1 MRTIRAKLICWIV
14 TALFAMPVAA
24 VAQITRIVI
33 DRVESPTYGGQRL
46 GDVGQYEK
54 LVGRAFG
61 EVDPS
66 HPLNA
71 GIQDIELA
79 PTNARGRVEYV
90 TDFYLIKPVD
100 MSKGNHTLVHNV
112 INRGN
117 KGQWNI
123 GVEGRNEPTGP
134 GDGFLEKRGFAML
147 WSGWQGDILRTNGR
161 LSIDVPVAKNPDG
174 SEITGEVRTE
184 YVQSEPAKSLPLSE
198 APYTTGTRPYETV
211 SLDNTTATL
220 TQRVREGDARQLIP
234 KSDWAFA
241 DCRDVPF
248 PGRPSTKMICP
259 KDGFDTNHIYELIYT
274 AKNPTVL
281 GLGYAA
287 IRDLLAFFRQEA
299 ADGSG
304 TRNPLA
310 GQIQNVEIWGS
321 SQTGAALRAF
331 IHLGFNEDV
340 NGRRV
345 ADGAHVR
352 KAAGIQPLSVRFGQP
367 GRAPFEHTQ
376 HLFPRYEAPLSWM
389 PTFDPLRGRTGGIL
403 ARCMKSD
410 TCPKIVS
417 TFTSSEF
424 YNHRISASMTDALAT
439 KDLPLPENVR
449 MYFVAG
455 TPHGTGGGP
464 PRCKYPGNPNDS
476 RYAQRAAFDA
486 LHKWVTQNIMPPAS
500 KMPTLR
506 DGTLV
511 SPQVDS
517 PFGQIDWP
525 AIPGITYTGLVNRF
539 ELLDFGPHFRHEDV
553 SGIITENPPRRISRE
568 YRILVPQVDA
578 DGNDLGGIRSNLLL
592 APTATYTG
600 FNERGAGYSEGGFCD
615 NRGIISPFP
624 KTRAERL
631 ATGDPRLSLEERY
644 KNHAGYM
651 AAVRAAAE
659 KLVAERYLLP
669 EDAATIIA
677 EAEASD
683 VLRRPGNPTDMAL
696 VAQTPPII
704 GDRSSPLRPLSSQGN
719 VGISNALLRDQPEV
733 RALRVVVDPG
743 GTRVIHAHTGVQFHL
758 FVPISGPMELN
769 LDGGQSVDVQPW
781 HPYFMEAGTR
791 HGFHNSSSVP
801 VEIMEIFVR

>member
-1 MRTIRAKLICWIV
+1 MRTIRAKLIVCWIGA
-14 TALFAMPVAA
+14 ALFAVPVAA
-24 VAQITRIVI
+24 EAQTTRIVI
-33 DRVESPTYGGQRL
+33 DRVESPTYGGQRF

-79 PTNARGRVEYV
+79 PLNERGRVEYV

-100 MSKGNHTLVHNV
+100 MTRGNHTLVHNV

-117 KGQWNI
+117 KGHWSI

-134 GDGFLEKRGFAML
+134 GDGFLERRGSAIL
-147 WSGWQGDILRTNGR
+147 WSGWQGDILRTNDR
-161 LSIDVPVAKNPDG
+161 MSIDVPVASNLDG
-174 SEITGEVRTE
+174 SEITGQVRTE
-184 YVQSEPAKSLPLSE
+184 YVRSEPARSLSLSE

-220 TQRVREGDARQLIP
+220 TRRVREGDPRQSIP
-234 KSDWAFA
+234 SSDWAFA
-241 DCRDVPF
+241 DCSDVAF
-248 PGRPSTKMICP
+248 PGRPDTTMICL

-287 IRDLLAFFRQEA
+287 IRDVIAFFRYEA
-299 ADGSG
+299 ADASG

-310 GQIQNVEIWGS
+310 GQIQNVLIWGS

-331 IHLGFNEDV
+331 IHLGFNEDIE
-340 NGRRV
+340 GRRV

-352 KAAGIQPLSVRFGQP
+352 VAAGVQPLGVRFGQP

-389 PTFDPLRGRTGGIL
+389 PTFDPLRDRTGGIL
-403 ARCMKSD
+403 ARCLQSK

-424 YNHRISASMTDALAT
+424 YNHRMSASMTDALAT
-439 KDLPLPENVR
+439 KDLPVPENVR
-449 MYFVAG
+449 MYFAAG

-464 PRCKYPGNPNDS
+464 PQCKYPGSPNDA
-476 RYAQRAAFDA
+476 RFVHRAAFDA
-486 LHKWVTQNIMPPAS
+486 LDRWVTKNALPPPS

-506 DGTLV
+506 EGTLV
-511 SPQVDS
+511 SPKRDSRFEQV
-517 PFGQIDWP
+517 QWP
-525 AIPGITYTGLVNRF
+525 EIPDIIYTGLVNRF
-539 ELLDFGPHFRHEDV
+539 ELLDFGSGFRNEDV
-553 SGIITENPPRRISRE
+553 SGIITEHPPRRTGRE
-568 YRILVPQVDA
+568 YPILVPQVDA

-600 FNERGAGYSEGGFCD
+600 FNERAAGYSEGGFCD
-615 NRGIISPFP
+615 NRGIVSPFP

-631 ATGDPRLSLEERY
+631 ATGDSRLSLEERY
-644 KNHAGYM
+644 TDHAGYV
-651 AAVRAAAE
+651 AAVRVAAE
-659 KLVAERYLLP
+659 KLVADRYLLP

-683 VLRRPGNPTDMAL
+683 VPSI
-696 VAQTPPII
+696 AQ
-704 GDRSSPLRPLSSQGN
+704 GR
-719 VGISNALLRDQPEV
+719 
-733 RALRVVVDPG
+733 
-743 GTRVIHAHTGVQFHL
+743 
-758 FVPISGPMELN
+758 
-769 LDGGQSVDVQPW
+769 
-781 HPYFMEAGTR
+781 
-791 HGFHNSSSVP
+791 
-801 VEIMEIFVR
+801 